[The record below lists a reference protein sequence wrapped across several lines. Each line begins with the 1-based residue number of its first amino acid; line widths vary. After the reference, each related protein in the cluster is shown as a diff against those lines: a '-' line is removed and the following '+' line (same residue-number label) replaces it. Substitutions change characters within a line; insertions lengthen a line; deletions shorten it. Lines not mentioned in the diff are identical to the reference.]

1 MGRVVCVSGRHSL
14 FFRFLTIIIIIDIPR
29 VTLPA
34 IDVAG
39 LLGCRRSAVV
49 AAGAPFFL
57 FHETASQKREKNL
70 RKISRLPPPP
80 RLGEKLLALR
90 PQCVLPLYT
99 AYLMNN
105 HCRPPL
111 LPGPGRWGRGQRT
124 LSGLIQAKLTSSF
137 VA

>member
-1 MGRVVCVSGRHSL
+1 MCVWSSQ
-14 FFRFLTIIIIIDIPR
+14 FVFRFLTIIIIDIPR

-105 HCRPPL
+105 HCRPPAL
-111 LPGPGRWGRGQRT
+111 ARPWPLGEGAKDAVGFD
-124 LSGLIQAKLTSSF
+124 SSKAHFIICGLNLAE
-137 VA
+137 